1 MGGFQGSHP
10 SHTGNKVMAD
20 APRTSGS
27 APLSHRPVS
36 QDVFFSE
43 VCASTHQRPR
53 LSTLLSP
60 RRCSVTLREEAGRAR
75 SHEGTPAGWGVV
87 LITCLDLTT

>member
-1 MGGFQGSHP
+1 MGGDQGSHP
-10 SHTGNKVMAD
+10 SNTGNKVVAD

-27 APLSHRPVS
+27 AHSHRPVS

-43 VCASTHQRPR
+43 ACASTHQRPR

-60 RRCSVTLREEAGRAR
+60 HPPGGSRTCPLSRGNTCGVG
-75 SHEGTPAGWGVV
+75 GW
-87 LITCLDLTT
+87 C